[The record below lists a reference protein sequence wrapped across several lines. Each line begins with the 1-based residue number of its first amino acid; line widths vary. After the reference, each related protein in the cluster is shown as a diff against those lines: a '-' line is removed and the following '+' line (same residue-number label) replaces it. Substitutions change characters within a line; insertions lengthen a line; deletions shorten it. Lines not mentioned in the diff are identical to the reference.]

1 MQLLSCRSIPAATEE
16 VASVEAAEEAEVPP
30 MDQTAPAE
38 EILPAPSP
46 LLVVLEQLP
55 GGSPDPPRFSE
66 PPPEGT
72 SGGPSSAEGAPEDT
86 TGVTSG
92 PSSPRPAGVLVVT
105 RASPDEVPEAS
116 ALVGLSADEGEF
128 NDEPEDDD
136 EMAAFKELVA
146 VSPDYL
152 FTLNLW
158 ACIL

>member
-1 MQLLSCRSIPAATEE
+1 MAQA
-16 VASVEAAEEAEVPP
+16 
-30 MDQTAPAE
+30 APAE
-38 EILPAPSP
+38 EILSAPSP
-46 LLVVLEQLP
+46 LLVVIEQFP
-55 GGSPDPPRFSE
+55 GVSPDPPRVSE

-86 TGVTSG
+86 IERVSG
-92 PSSPRPAGVLVVT
+92 PSSPRPAGVLVVA
-105 RASPDEVPEAS
+105 RASPGEVPEAS